1 MNTALSFFIQPLFL
15 GISEN
20 IKEAVQE
27 KLMQAIDILRYFF
40 LSDPTFVE
48 NHPEPF
54 SLTLGIIDM
63 SVAFVLQLIATL
75 ILFLVVKYKFW
86 GKITTNLEKRQK
98 ALADSLADGEKAKAE
113 TQKVMEES
121 NQQKIEMKKKLDE
134 MLSESERNAKIRF
147 EEAKQK
153 NEEEIKFA
161 KKQALEDLERS
172 RNAMEQDIKK
182 EIVSVAADMASK
194 IVKREINLSDNE
206 NIIKETLE
214 EMDKKEKDKE

>member
-63 SVAFVLQLIATL
+63 SVAFVLQLCNL

-98 ALADSLADGEKAKAE
+98 ALADSLADGEKAKEE

-214 EMDKKEKDKE
+214 E